1 MLIVHTFQNGKKD
14 QQMLNRRKLLVGGVA
29 GLGGL
34 TLPNYMKLKAEDALN
49 PNAKAQSVIYIYL
62 PGGMSHQESFG
73 PKPLAPVEYRGP
85 LSTVNTKIPG
95 EVLSQYLP
103 NTANIADKITIIR
116 SMTHSETAHE
126 RGTNNMFTGYRPS
139 PALQYPSFG
148 SIVSHQLGVR
158 NNIPPYV
165 SIPQVANEFA
175 GTGYLSSSY
184 SSFSLGSNPENP
196 NFTVRD
202 LRLPD
207 NISLQ
212 RFDKRKQMLEI
223 VNDKFA
229 SEQSSDKLKALDSF
243 YQNAFDLMSS
253 ESAINA
259 FDLKR
264 EDEKTQERYG
274 KNAAGMRMLLSR
286 RLIEA
291 GTRFVTMTYGGWDHH
306 DGIAG
311 QMQRNLP
318 QFDQAFG
325 ALINDLDE
333 RGMLDSTLVI
343 VGTEFGRTPKINP
356 TSGRDHWPKV
366 YSTVMAGGGIK
377 RGLFYG
383 NSDATGSE
391 PADNPVEVHHWAA
404 TIYELLGIDYDKA
417 LMAPG
422 DRPVKIVDGGR
433 PIKEIMI

>member
-1 MLIVHTFQNGKKD
+1 MI
-14 QQMLNRRKLLVGGVA
+14 NRRKLLVGSVA

-34 TLPNYMKLKAEDALN
+34 TLPNYLKLKAEDALN
-49 PNAKAQSVIYIYL
+49 PNAKAQSVIYIFL

-85 LSTVNTKIPG
+85 LGTVKTKIPG
-95 EVLSQYLP
+95 EVFSQYLP
-103 NTANIADKITIIR
+103 HSASVSDKITVIR

-126 RGTNNMFTGYRPS
+126 RGVNNMMTGYKPS

-148 SIVSHQLGVR
+148 AVMSHELGVR
-158 NNIPPYV
+158 NNLPPYISV
-165 SIPQVANEFA
+165 PQVANEFA

-184 SSFSLGSNPENP
+184 SSFSLGSNPESP
-196 NFTVRD
+196 NFRVRD

-212 RFDKRKQMLEI
+212 RFDQRKKMLEI
-223 VNDKFA
+223 VNDKFG
-229 SEQSSDKLKALDSF
+229 SEQSSDKLTSLDTF
-243 YQNAFDLMSS
+243 YENAFDLMSS
-253 ESAINA
+253 TEAIEA
-259 FDLKR
+259 FDLNK
-264 EDEKTQERYG
+264 EDEQTKERYG

-286 RLIEA
+286 RLVEA

-306 DGIAG
+306 DGIAR
-311 QMQRNLP
+311 QMERNLP
-318 QFDQAFG
+318 QFDRAFG
-325 ALINDLDE
+325 ALINDLDD

-383 NSDATGSE
+383 KSDATGSE

-404 TIYELLGIDYDKA
+404 TIYDLLGIDYNKA

-422 DRPVKIVDGGR
+422 DRPVKIVDGGK
-433 PIKEIMI
+433 PINEIMS

>member
-1 MLIVHTFQNGKKD
+1 MDRRRLLI
-14 QQMLNRRKLLVGGVA
+14 GGLA
-29 GLGGL
+29 GLGGI
-34 TLPNYMKLKAEDALN
+34 TLPNYLKLKAEDAIN
-49 PNAKAQSVIYIYL
+49 PNAKAKGVIYIYL

-73 PKPLAPVEYRGP
+73 PKPLAPIEYRGP
-85 LSTVNTKIPG
+85 LGTVNTKIPG

-103 NTANIADKITIIR
+103 NTASIADKITIIR

-139 PALQYPSFG
+139 PALQYPSLG
-148 SIVSHQLGVR
+148 AIVSHELGVR
-158 NNIPPYV
+158 NNIPPYI
-165 SIPQVANEFA
+165 SIPSVANEFA

-184 SSFSLGSNPENP
+184 SSFSLGSNPESP
-196 NFTVRD
+196 GFTVRD
-202 LRLPD
+202 LKLPD
-207 NISLQ
+207 TISLQ
-212 RFDKRKQMLEI
+212 RFDKRKKMLEI

-229 SEQSSDKLKALDSF
+229 SEQSSDKLTALDTF
-243 YQNAFDLMSS
+243 YENAFDLMSS

-259 FDLKR
+259 FDLNK
-264 EDEKTQERYG
+264 EDDKTKERYG

-306 DGIAG
+306 DNIAN
-311 QMQRNLP
+311 QMQSQLVP
-318 QFDQAFG
+318 FDQAFG

-391 PADNPVEVHHWAA
+391 PADNPVEVHNWAA
-404 TIYELLGIDYDKA
+404 TIYDLVGIDYNKA

-422 DRPVKIVDGGR
+422 DRPVKIVDGGK
-433 PIKEIMI
+433 PIKEILA

>member
-1 MLIVHTFQNGKKD
+1 MLTLERINMD
-14 QQMLNRRKLLVGGVA
+14 RRKLLIGSVA

-34 TLPNYMKLKAEDALN
+34 SLPNYLRLKAEDALN

-62 PGGMSHQESFG
+62 PGGMSHQESFN

-85 LSTVNTKIPG
+85 LGTVKTNVVG
-95 EVLSQYLP
+95 EVLSQYL
-103 NTANIADKITIIR
+103 TQTSKIADKITVLR

-148 SIVSHQLGVR
+148 AIVSHELGVR
-158 NNIPPYV
+158 NNLPPYISV
-165 SIPQVANEFA
+165 PQVANEFA
-175 GTGYLSSSY
+175 GTGYLSSSH

-196 NFTVRD
+196 NFKVRD

-207 NISLQ
+207 DITLQ

-223 VNDKFA
+223 VNDKF
-229 SEQSSDKLKALDSF
+229 SQEQSSDKLTALDTF
-243 YQNAFDLMSS
+243 YENAFDLMNSK
-253 ESAINA
+253 EAIEA
-259 FDLKR
+259 FDLNK
-264 EDEKTQERYG
+264 EDEKTKEAYG
-274 KNAAGMRMLLSR
+274 NNAAGMRMLLSR
-286 RLIEA
+286 RLVEA
-291 GTRFVTMTYGGWDHH
+291 GTRFVTITYGGWDHH
-306 DGIAG
+306 DSIQR
-311 QMQRNLP
+311 QMGTNLP
-318 QFDQAFG
+318 PFDKAFA
-325 ALINDLDE
+325 ALINDLDN
-333 RGMLDSTLVI
+333 RGLLDSTLVI

>member
-1 MLIVHTFQNGKKD
+1 M
-14 QQMLNRRKLLVGGVA
+14 GGLA

-34 TLPNYMKLKAEDALN
+34 TLPNYLRLKAEDAIN
-49 PNAKAQSVIYIYL
+49 PEAKAQSVIYIYL
-62 PGGMSHQESFG
+62 PGGMAHQESFG

-85 LSTVNTKIPG
+85 LGTVKTKIPG
-95 EVLSQYLP
+95 EVFSQYLP
-103 NTANIADKITIIR
+103 DTANIADKITVIR

-148 SIVSHQLGVR
+148 SIVSHELGVR
-158 NNIPPYV
+158 NNLPPYISV
-165 SIPQVANEFA
+165 PQVPNEFA

-184 SSFSLGSNPENP
+184 SSFSLGSNPESP
-196 NFTVRD
+196 NFKVRD

-207 NISLQ
+207 DITLQ

-223 VNDKFA
+223 VNNKF
-229 SEQSSDKLKALDSF
+229 SKEQSSDKLTALDTF
-243 YQNAFDLMSS
+243 YENAFDLMNST
-253 ESAINA
+253 EAIEA
-259 FDLKR
+259 FDLNK
-264 EDEKTQERYG
+264 EDDKTKEVYG

-286 RLIEA
+286 RLVEA
-291 GTRFVTMTYGGWDHH
+291 GVRFVTMTYGGWDHH
-306 DGIAG
+306 DGIAR
-311 QMQRNLP
+311 QMERNLP
-318 QFDQAFG
+318 EYDKAFA
-325 ALINDLDE
+325 ALINDLDD
-333 RGMLDSTLVI
+333 RGMLDSTLVV

-377 RGLFYG
+377 RGLLYG
-383 NSDATGSE
+383 NSDATGAE
-391 PADNPVEVHHWAA
+391 PADNPIEVHHWAA
-404 TIYELLGIDYDKA
+404 TIYDLVGIDYNKA

-433 PIKEIMI
+433 PIRDIMM

>member
-1 MLIVHTFQNGKKD
+1 M
-14 QQMLNRRKLLVGGVA
+14 NRRNFLTRSSLIGVG
-29 GLGGL
+29 LNFSL
-34 TLPNYMKLKAEDALN
+34 YLKAEN
-49 PNAKAQSVIYIYL
+49 TVVSNAKAQSVIYIYL
-62 PGGMSHQESFG
+62 PGGMAHQESFG

-85 LSTVNTKIPG
+85 LSTVKTKITG
-95 EVLSQYLP
+95 EVFSQYLP
-103 NTANIADKITIIR
+103 ETAKIADKITVIN

-148 SIVSHQLGVR
+148 AIVSHELGVR

-165 SIPQVANEFA
+165 SIPTVANEFA

-184 SSFSLGSNPENP
+184 SSFSLGSNPESSD
-196 NFTVRD
+196 FKVRD

-212 RFDKRKQMLEI
+212 RFDQRKKILDI
-223 VNDKFA
+223 VNSKF
-229 SEQSSDKLKALDSF
+229 SNEQSSDKLTALDAF
-243 YQNAFDLMSS
+243 YQNAFNLMSS
-253 ESAINA
+253 DSAINA
-259 FDLKR
+259 FVLNQ
-264 EDEKTQERYG
+264 EDNKIKDMYG

-286 RLIEA
+286 RLVEA
-291 GTRFVTMTYGGWDHH
+291 GVRFVTMTYGGWDHH

-318 QFDQAFG
+318 PFDKAFG
-325 ALINDLDE
+325 ALINDLDN

-377 RGLFYG
+377 RGLVYG
-383 NSDATGSE
+383 KSDPTGSE
-391 PADNPVEVHHWAA
+391 PAENPVDISDWAA
-404 TIYELLGIDYDKA
+404 TIYHLLGINHDKT
-417 LMAPG
+417 LIAPG
-422 DRPVKIVDGGR
+422 DRPVKIIDGGK
-433 PIKEIMI
+433 PITQIIG

>member
-1 MLIVHTFQNGKKD
+1 M
-14 QQMLNRRKLLVGGVA
+14 NRRNILMGGLA

-34 TLPNYMKLKAEDALN
+34 TLPNYLRLKAEDAIN

-62 PGGMSHQESFG
+62 PGGMAHQESFN

-85 LSTVNTKIPG
+85 LGTVKTNVTG
-95 EVLSQYLP
+95 EVVSQYLP
-103 NTANIADKITIIR
+103 KTASIADKITVIR

-148 SIVSHQLGVR
+148 AIVSHELGVR
-158 NNIPPYV
+158 NNLPPFISV
-165 SIPQVANEFA
+165 PSVANEFD

-184 SSFSLGSNPENP
+184 SSFSIGSNPESP
-196 NFTVRD
+196 DFKVRD

-223 VNDKFA
+223 VNNKF
-229 SEQSSDKLKALDSF
+229 SEEQSSDKLTALDTF
-243 YQNAFDLMSS
+243 YENAFDLMNS
-253 ESAINA
+253 EEAINA
-259 FDLKR
+259 FDLNK
-264 EDEKTQERYG
+264 EKDGMKEFYG

-286 RLIEA
+286 RLVEA
-291 GTRFVTMTYGGWDHH
+291 GVRFVTMTYGGWDHH
-306 DGIAG
+306 DNIAG
-311 QMQRNLP
+311 QMSNNLQP
-318 QFDQAFG
+318 FDKAFG
-325 ALINDLDE
+325 ALINDLDN

-404 TIYELLGIDYDKA
+404 TIYDLVGIDYNKA

-433 PIKEIMI
+433 PIKEIMA

>member
-1 MLIVHTFQNGKKD
+1 M
-14 QQMLNRRKLLVGGVA
+14 NRRNFLTIG

-34 TLPNYMKLKAEDALN
+34 GLSLPSYLKAKAEDAIN

-85 LSTVNTKIPG
+85 LSVVKTNLTG
-95 EVLSQYLP
+95 EVFSQYLP
-103 NTANIADKITIIR
+103 ETAKIADKITVIN

-148 SIVSHQLGVR
+148 AIVSHELGVR
-158 NNIPPYV
+158 NNLPPYV
-165 SIPQVANEFA
+165 SVPQVANEFA

-184 SSFSLGSNPENP
+184 SSFSLGSNPESP
-196 NFTVRD
+196 NFKVRD

-207 NISLQ
+207 DITLK
-212 RFDKRKQMLEI
+212 RFDKRREMLDI
-223 VNDKFA
+223 VNNKF
-229 SEQSSDKLKALDSF
+229 SKEQASDKLTALDTF
-243 YQNAFDLMSS
+243 YENAFDLMSS
-253 ESAINA
+253 DSAINA
-259 FDLKR
+259 FDLNQ
-264 EDEKTQERYG
+264 EDDKTKDMYG

-286 RLIEA
+286 RLVEA
-291 GTRFVTMTYGGWDHH
+291 GVRFVTMTYGGWDHH

-318 QFDQAFG
+318 PFDKAFG
-325 ALINDLDE
+325 ALINDLDN

-366 YSTVMAGGGIK
+366 YSTVLAGGGIK
-377 RGLFYG
+377 RGLIYG
-383 NSDATGSE
+383 KSDATGSE
-391 PADNPVEVHHWAA
+391 PSENPVDIADWAA
-404 TIYELLGIDYDKA
+404 TIYSLVGIDPNKV

-422 DRPVKIVDGGR
+422 SRPVKIIDGGKL
-433 PIKEIMI
+433 IKDIVV

>member
-1 MLIVHTFQNGKKD
+1 MI
-14 QQMLNRRKLLVGGVA
+14 NRRNLLVGGVA

-34 TLPNYMKLKAEDALN
+34 TLPNYLKLKAEDAVN
-49 PNAKAQSVIYIYL
+49 PNAKAQSVIYIFL

-85 LSTVNTKIPG
+85 LGTVKTKIPG
-95 EVLSQYLP
+95 EVFSQYLP
-103 NTANIADKITIIR
+103 RSASVSDKITVIR
-116 SMTHSETAHE
+116 SMTHSETAHA
-126 RGTNNMFTGYRPS
+126 RGVNNMFTGYKPS

-148 SIVSHQLGVR
+148 AVVSHELGVR
-158 NNIPPYV
+158 NQLPPYISV
-165 SIPQVANEFA
+165 PQVANEFA

-184 SSFSLGSNPENP
+184 SSFSLGSNPESP
-196 NFTVRD
+196 NFRVRD

-207 NISLQ
+207 GITLQ
-212 RFDKRKQMLEI
+212 RFDKRREMLDI
-223 VNDKFA
+223 VNNKF
-229 SEQSSDKLKALDSF
+229 SKEQASDKLTSLDTF

-253 ESAINA
+253 ESAIDA
-259 FDLKR
+259 FDLNK
-264 EDEKTQERYG
+264 EDDKTKETYG

-286 RLIEA
+286 RLVEA
-291 GTRFVTMTYGGWDHH
+291 GTRFVTLTYGGWDHH
-306 DGIAG
+306 DGIAR
-311 QMQRNLP
+311 QMERNLP

-325 ALINDLDE
+325 ALINDLDD

-383 NSDATGSE
+383 TSDATGSE
-391 PADNPVEVHHWAA
+391 PADNPVEVHDWAA
-404 TIYELLGIDYDKA
+404 TIYDLVGIDYNKP

-422 DRPVKIVDGGR
+422 DRPVKIVDGGK
-433 PIKEIMI
+433 PIKDIMV

>member
-1 MLIVHTFQNGKKD
+1 M
-14 QQMLNRRKLLVGGVA
+14 GGLA

-34 TLPNYMKLKAEDALN
+34 TLPNYLRLKAEDAIN

-62 PGGMSHQESFG
+62 PGGMAHQESFN

-85 LSTVNTKIPG
+85 LGTVKTNVTG

-103 NTANIADKITIIR
+103 KTASISDKITVIR

-148 SIVSHQLGVR
+148 AIVSHELGVR
-158 NNIPPYV
+158 NNLPPYISV
-165 SIPQVANEFA
+165 PQVANEFA

-184 SSFSLGSNPENP
+184 SSFSLGSNPESP
-196 NFTVRD
+196 NFKVRD

-207 NISLQ
+207 DITLQ

-223 VNDKFA
+223 VNNKF
-229 SEQSSDKLKALDSF
+229 SKEQSSDKLTALDTF
-243 YQNAFDLMSS
+243 YENAFDLMNSTQ
-253 ESAINA
+253 AIEA
-259 FDLKR
+259 FDLNK
-264 EDEKTQERYG
+264 EDDKTKEVYG

-286 RLIEA
+286 RLVEA
-291 GTRFVTMTYGGWDHH
+291 GVRFVTMTYGGWDHH

-325 ALINDLDE
+325 ALINDLDS

-404 TIYELLGIDYDKA
+404 TIYDLVGIDYNKA

-433 PIKEIMI
+433 PIKEIMA

>member
-1 MLIVHTFQNGKKD
+1 M
-14 QQMLNRRKLLVGGVA
+14 NRRNFLVGGIA
-29 GLGGL
+29 GMNL
-34 TLPNYMKLKAEDALN
+34 TLGNYLRLKAEDAVN
-49 PNAKAQSVIYIYL
+49 PAAKAQSVIYIYL
-62 PGGMSHQESFG
+62 PGGMAHQESFG

-85 LSTVNTKIPG
+85 LGTVKTKVTG
-95 EVLSQYLP
+95 EVFSQYLP
-103 NTANIADKITIIR
+103 QTANIADKITVLR

-148 SIVSHQLGVR
+148 AIVSHELGVR
-158 NNIPPYV
+158 NKLPPYV
-165 SIPQVANEFA
+165 SVPQVANEFA

-184 SSFSLGSNPENP
+184 SSFSLGSNPESP
-196 NFTVRD
+196 NFKVRD

-207 NISLQ
+207 DITLQ
-212 RFDKRKQMLEI
+212 RFDKRRQMLEI
-223 VNDKFA
+223 VNGKFA
-229 SEQSSDKLKALDSF
+229 KEQSSDKLTALDTF
-243 YQNAFDLMSS
+243 YENAFDLMSS
-253 ESAINA
+253 DAAINA
-259 FDLKR
+259 FDLNK
-264 EDEKTQERYG
+264 EEEKTKEVYG

-286 RLIEA
+286 RLVEA
-291 GTRFVTMTYGGWDHH
+291 GVRFVTMTYGGWDHH

-311 QMQRNLP
+311 QMERNLP

-325 ALINDLDE
+325 ALINDLDD

-404 TIYELLGIDYDKA
+404 TIYTLLGINPEGV
-417 LMAPG
+417 LIAPG
-422 DRPVKIVDGGR
+422 DRPVKIVDGGK
-433 PIKEIMI
+433 PIKEIMT